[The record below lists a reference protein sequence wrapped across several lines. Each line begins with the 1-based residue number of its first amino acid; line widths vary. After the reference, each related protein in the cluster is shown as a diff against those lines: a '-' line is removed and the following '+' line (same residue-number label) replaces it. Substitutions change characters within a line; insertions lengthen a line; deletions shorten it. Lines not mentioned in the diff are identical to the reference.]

1 MLKVLG
7 LWSAIF
13 LLAGIA
19 LATASQYLITPIW
32 PANFVAAFYAIKLRR
47 YLNNYVFIWLIMFSS
62 VMAASIVFDQHQPLE
77 IQILMSGLCG
87 IQVNICI
94 FIYYWLIKNITRF
107 TYKRTAV
114 LILPCLVSTLIAS
127 VLFILMPIDGLKHL
141 MFFDYFLEQIATGF
155 AVICIL
161 YGLKESYKVSFSNY
175 MIMVFASVGQYFISI
190 NPLFYNC
197 FILPLVSVYF
207 TIQYHFKRFVFVM
220 GLLAFVCSIYLVLP
234 IAGQYWKENDIYLF
248 SHLSTYRV
256 GIASFIIIFLLLNEL
271 QMRHRSLTRYLEK
284 ISFYDQLTGLKNRR
298 YLHDKLL
305 SRDKTLE
312 KGAILLIDVDDFK
325 KINDRYGHN
334 VGDEV
339 LKQIAKRIQDNSSNT
354 RFVFRWG
361 GEEFLILITQIND
374 LEKLKQYCQHII
386 QNCQLSL
393 EIEGHQLQSS
403 VSIGVEVFENLNLTN
418 YSKTIEKADQLL
430 YQAKQQGKNR
440 YILEDVKTSKLAS
453 L

>member
-1 MLKVLG
+1 MLRVLG
-7 LWSAIF
+7 LWSVIF

-47 YLNNYVFIWLIMFSS
+47 YLKNYLNIGLLVFSS
-62 VMAASIVFDQHQPLE
+62 VMAASFVFDQHQPIK
-77 IQILMSGLCG
+77 IQLLMSALCG

-94 FIYYWLIKNITRF
+94 FTYYWLVKNITKF

-114 LILPCLVSTLIAS
+114 LTLPCLVSSLIAS
-127 VLFILMPIDGLKHL
+127 ILFILMPITGLKHL

-161 YGLKESYKVSFSNY
+161 YGLKECHKVSFSSY
-175 MIMVFASVGQYFISI
+175 MLMTFASVGQYFISI

-197 FILPLVSVYF
+197 FILPLVNVYF

-220 GLLAFVCSIYLVLP
+220 GVLAFVCSIYLVLP
-234 IAGQYWKENDIYLF
+234 IAGQYWKENDSYLF

-256 GIASFIIIFLLLNEL
+256 GIASSIIIFLFLNEL

-305 SRDKTLE
+305 SRDKALM
-312 KGAILLIDVDDFK
+312 KGAILLIDIDDFK

-339 LKQIAKRIQDNSSNT
+339 LKKIAHKIQGQMT
-354 RFVFRWG
+354 HHRYVFRWG
-361 GEEFLILITQIND
+361 GEEFLILLTHIHD
-374 LEKLKQYCQHII
+374 LAELQNYCQQII
-386 QNCQLSL
+386 QNCQLNL
-393 EIEGHQLQSS
+393 EIEGHQLHSS
-403 VSIGVEVFENLNLTN
+403 VSMGVEVFESLSLES
-418 YSKTIEKADQLL
+418 YSKVIEKADHLL
-430 YQAKQQGKNR
+430 YQAKQQGKNQYR
-440 YILEDVKTSKLAS
+440 MDCVLSS
-453 L
+453 